1 MRTKVP
7 SRKLLYSKAFKNK
20 EYFFD
25 TLKNGFKLVD
35 NEIPF
40 QSVTIDFIKKNRL
53 AIRLDGDKG
62 IVRLVCLTKSE
73 SKKFDEDN
81 LGLFGENKII
91 INSNWK
97 HFNSFKAVK
106 YFGSTPKELTD
117 FMAKVQRSKTPSDF
131 LKYSQPKSDN
141 DENEVRFVSEN
152 EMRLDFKIEDIEE
165 IIVQAGKKP
174 MVKQILRVK
183 FPGSNIDSLKITEN
197 KVIDTSACPELEKM
211 LEESLPQ
218 EMFN

>member
-1 MRTKVP
+1 M
-7 SRKLLYSKAFKNK
+7 SKNPTLTFAKSFSKK
-20 EYFFD
+20 KDFLD
-25 TLKNGFKLVD
+25 TLRDGFKPVD

-40 QSVTIDFIKKNRL
+40 PPVIIDFIKERGVD
-53 AIRLDGDKG
+53 IRWEGNT
-62 IVRLVCLTKSE
+62 VTARMVCLTRSE
-73 SKKFDEDN
+73 ARKFDDDN
-81 LGLFGENKII
+81 FGLFGENKII
-91 INSNWK
+91 INNNWK
-97 HFNSFKAVK
+97 HYNSFKAVK

-131 LKYSQPKSDN
+131 IKYSQPKSDK